1 MNTNTPNQ
9 TKHQPVPAISLEPVL
24 NQLTA
29 LASQLEAVTKDLTAS
44 AQRQHA
50 FTTQDYIEMRVEAEL
65 LAQLCRGDG
74 CAEATGLADGVRVV
88 LADGG
93 LHLPAMQVQRLVER
107 AMLRLFDS
115 KLNYSVEVE
124 AGRVVSGYVGVALR
138 DEPTETQAQG

>member
-1 MNTNTPNQ
+1 MNTNTKNQ
-9 TKHQPVPAISLEPVL
+9 TEHQPVPALSLESVL

-29 LASQLEAVTKDLTAS
+29 LVKRLEGVASDLAAS

-65 LAQLCRGDG
+65 LGQLCRGEK
-74 CAEATGLADGVRVV
+74 CMEASGLAEGVRSL

-93 LHLPAMQVQRLVER
+93 LHLPAKQVERLVAC

-115 KLNYSVEVE
+115 KFECSVEVE
-124 AGRVVSGYVGVALR
+124 AGRVISAYVGVALR
-138 DEPTETQAQG
+138 DEPSGTHAQG